1 MNATTSA
8 VARIA
13 GVAIVLILAAALGL
27 IAGNALNARD
37 DAGAGVGAGGP
48 GQPHMGGFDG
58 ARTAV
63 LQRDAAAIGAPAY
76 ADPYR
81 LLIQQGAADAADTFT
96 QTWGNLDERR
106 DAPSSDANSAGESLT
121 APTPH

>member
-1 MNATTSA
+1 MNPTASA

-37 DAGAGVGAGGP
+37 DAGIGAAGPAL
-48 GQPHMGGFDG
+48 QPMDAFEG
-58 ARTAV
+58 ARYTPV
-63 LQRDAAAIGAPAY
+63 QRDAATVETPSY

-81 LLIQQGAADAADTFT
+81 LLVEEGRADAATVVP
-96 QTWGNLDERR
+96 QTWGNIDERR
-106 DAPSSDANSAGESLT
+106 DARSSDQPSERESLT
-121 APTPH
+121 APIPR